1 MSDPAFF
8 GYGSLVNLRTHDYA
22 SPRKAKIK
30 GWRRIWQQSGNRPV
44 AFLSVHPVQ
53 NAEIEGLIAEVPGA
67 NWAALDEREHAYNR
81 VDVTKTLNAD
91 TATAI
96 YVGDPSMMAPHDTG
110 HPILLSYLD
119 VVVQGYFH
127 QFGTDGV
134 LGFFETTDGWNTPI
148 LNDRANPIYPRHQTL
163 TQQET
168 AMVDRHLNQLSAVVK
183 QPV

>member
-44 AFLSVHPVQ
+44 AFLSVQP
-53 NAEIEGLIAEVPGA
+53 NENCEIDGLIAQVPGA
-67 NWAALDEREHAYNR
+67 DWVALDEREYAYTR
-81 VDVTKTLNAD
+81 VDVTQTLQAA
-91 TATAI
+91 TSTAI
-96 YVGDPSMMAPHDTG
+96 YVGDPSMMAPRDTG

-119 VVVQGYFH
+119 VVVQGYLQ
-127 QFGTDGV
+127 QFGETGV
-134 LGFFETTDGWNTPI
+134 RNFFDTTDGWGTAV
-148 LNDRANPIYPRHQTL
+148 LNDRTSPIYPRHQQL
-163 TQQET
+163 TPQET
-168 AMVDRHLNQLSAVVK
+168 ALVDSHLNRLSAVVK